1 MTTFIALY
9 RGPTVA
15 DAEVVGL
22 SADPE
27 IVADFASRLL
37 RRPAPP
43 EEDPMLAPKHRAA
56 RRILRL
62 IRTEALAAG
71 GESR

>member
-1 MTTFIALY
+1 MTTFITIY

-22 SADPE
+22 TADPE

-37 RRPAPP
+37 RRHGAP
-43 EEDPMLAPKHRAA
+43 EEDPVLAPKHRAG
-56 RRILRL
+56 RRVLRL
-62 IRTEALAAG
+62 IRTEALAAVD
-71 GESR
+71 EAR